1 VKEEYDWEVYEMFKD
16 QLEREIPTISL
27 NISLLRE
34 EKDISEIVNQ
44 LFRNF
49 HTYKSLSAYL
59 NLLTLNKLVS
69 KTEIVLSSLRDKK
82 ETLQESI
89 IEWLESISK
98 QLTLYFDEMQNNCT
112 NLSELPPLLLSS
124 IEMTQEY
131 INPTNILKT
140 LSILYMD

>member
-1 VKEEYDWEVYEMFKD
+1 MKEEYDWEVYEMFKD

-131 INPTNILKT
+131 INPKNILKT